1 MRYSKR
7 KREHFENKKCL
18 RNAKRS
24 NEIVEERRGFE
35 GFIEYEEAQATT
47 SPSR

>member
-7 KREHFENKKCL
+7 KRERFENKKCS

-24 NEIVEERRGFE
+24 NETVEERKGFE
-35 GFIEYEEAQATT
+35 GFNVYKEAQATT
-47 SPSR
+47 SLSR